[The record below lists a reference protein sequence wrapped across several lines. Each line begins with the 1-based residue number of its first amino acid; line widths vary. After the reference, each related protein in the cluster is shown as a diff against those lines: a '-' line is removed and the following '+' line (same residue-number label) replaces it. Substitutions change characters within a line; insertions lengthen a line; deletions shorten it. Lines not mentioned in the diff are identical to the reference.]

1 MPVASVT
8 NTLEAN
14 QLARASDLNRNFSD
28 LVDLL
33 NTGLDN
39 MNIAGG
45 AAIDASKIANGSVS
59 NAEFQHLNGVTSSI
73 QTQIDNVSAGVPT
86 IDGAASTIISD
97 NLTASRAV
105 ISDTTG
111 KINVS
116 GVTSTELSRLSG
128 VTSSVQTQLN
138 SKASTSTT
146 ITGTN
151 GLTGGGSLSTN
162 RTIEI
167 APSGVTPARTTFLS
181 SSGANAAI
189 FVGRVNSAGTALRL
203 PSGWSST
210 RLGVGRYRVTHNLGT
225 TGYVVIG
232 SVNIEEAQ
240 SAAPATVEIEPHESN
255 IFEYRVIGMGAQ
267 SPVNVDLPVNFILHR
282 Y

>member
-33 NTGLDN
+33 NTGLDDI
-39 MNIAGG
+39 NIAGG
-45 AAIDASKIANGSVS
+45 AEINASKIANGSVS

-151 GLTGGGSLSTN
+151 GLTGGGAISAN

-167 APSGVTPARTTFLS
+167 ADNGVTPGRTSFLS
-181 SSGANAAI
+181 SAGGSAAIYTGRVGAN
-189 FVGRVNSAGTALRL
+189 GTGLRL
-203 PSGWSST
+203 PFGWSSS
-210 RLGVGRYRVTHNLGT
+210 RLSEGEYRVTHNLTASGVT
-225 TGYVVIG
+225 VFLT
-232 SVNIEEAQ
+232 
-240 SAAPATVEIEPHESN
+240 PATDNTLYSPLGVQITNRGSASFDYKVYGVDAQGTYP
-255 IFEYRVIGMGAQ
+255 IDFEVHFLM
-267 SPVNVDLPVNFILHR
+267 HR